1 MVERGVIDRQEFVS
15 LFERGQTPLQTAELA
30 ILDQAQTDQKIVF
43 TSENSR
49 FTVNVLW
56 ALGLAQQSDV
66 LDKGPM
72 KTSGTPENFASTGGW
87 TLGKQDAM
95 AYYSKWNLLNLT
107 AADQQRITKI
117 TEGIYRPCCG
127 NSTAF
132 PDWNHGMAMLGANT
146 YWFPDTTFEAAT
158 YFAELKNTSW
168 DKVDPRVV
176 VGKEYSSAQGAQQ
189 VNQALRQAGLLPE
202 APEGGGSCGA

>member
-1 MVERGVIDRQEFVS
+1 
-15 LFERGQTPLQTAELA
+15 
-30 ILDQAQTDQKIVF
+30 
-43 TSENSR
+43 
-49 FTVNVLW
+49 
-56 ALGLAQQSDV
+56 
-66 LDKGPM
+66 
-72 KTSGTPENFASTGGW
+72 
-87 TLGKQDAM
+87 
-95 AYYSKWNLLNLT
+95 
-107 AADQQRITKI
+107 
-117 TEGIYRPCCG
+117 
-127 NSTAF
+127 
-132 PDWNHGMAMLGANT
+132 MAMLGLVELMVSQGATDEEIFEAALAANT